1 MKNAC
6 VFLLALASL
15 LGRLIGVC
23 ITLWITLCPILPTPL
38 LLCLSTIP
46 HRVVLAVRRQSLL
59 TFHFVKVGFEVR
71 VWLEALHP
79 RLWVPPV
86 LVQVGR
92 LLGKVTIA
100 LACQVM
106 TSVAPPVAMPTLI
119 MRCKHRGKSWVP
131 RHPRPIELPLVLRGD
146 GWG

>member
-1 MKNAC
+1 MKLISGQVDKMKMKNAC

-23 ITLWITLCPILPTPL
+23 ITLWITLCPVLPTPL
-38 LLCLSTIP
+38 LLRLPIP

-86 LVQVGR
+86 LVQVSS
-92 LLGKVTIA
+92 LLSKVPVA
-100 LACQVM
+100 LASQVM
-106 TSVAPPVAMPTLI
+106 PSVTPPVAVAALI
-119 MRCKHRGKSWVP
+119 VGCKH
-131 RHPRPIELPLVLRGD
+131 
-146 GWG
+146 